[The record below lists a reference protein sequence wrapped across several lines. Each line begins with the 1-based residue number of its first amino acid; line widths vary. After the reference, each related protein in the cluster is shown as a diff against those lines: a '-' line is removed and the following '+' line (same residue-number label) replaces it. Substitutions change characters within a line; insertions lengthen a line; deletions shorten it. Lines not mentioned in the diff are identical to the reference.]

1 MSYHPSL
8 TLMAVFAHPD
18 DESFGIG
25 GTLARYGAD
34 PDVRVVLVCATR
46 GEAGE
51 ISDPNLAT
59 PERLGQVREEELRCA
74 CRTLGVDALY
84 LLGYRD
90 SGMAG
95 APDNRHP
102 RALTMADP
110 DQVVGQITALIRR
123 ERPDVLVT
131 FDETG
136 GYGHPDHVAIHRFT
150 TAAFAAAADP
160 ARYPDQI
167 EAGLEPHQVKKLYY
181 TAIPRRFF
189 RALVAKLQELG
200 QEVPERYLHRQ
211 EMPFGLP
218 DEACTTDIWIQEF
231 WEVKR
236 AAVQCHATQLR
247 PDNFFALLPPEA
259 MRELQAWECFQ
270 LARSLVDG
278 DEGSHDL
285 FAGLRGEGKNPQAGG
300 GFPAANGSPAVE
312 MMTRRSRP
320 A

>member
-1 MSYHPSL
+1 MSRHPLL

-18 DESFGIG
+18 DESFGVG
-25 GTLARYGAD
+25 GTLARYGAE

-51 ISDPNLAT
+51 ISDPRLAT
-59 PERLGQVREEELRCA
+59 PEQLGQVREQELRCA

-84 LLGYRD
+84 FLDYRD

-95 APDNRHP
+95 TPANRHP

-110 DQVVGQITALIRR
+110 DQAVGRISALIRR
-123 ERPDVLVT
+123 ERPDVLIT

-136 GYGHPDHVAIHRFT
+136 GYGHPDHVAIHHLT

-160 ARYPDQI
+160 TRYPDQI
-167 EAGLEPHQVKKLYY
+167 KAGLEPHQVKKLYY

-200 QEVPERYLHRQ
+200 MEVPERYLHRQ
-211 EMPFGLP
+211 KMPFGLP

-236 AAVQCHATQLR
+236 AAVQCHATQLQ
-247 PDNFFALLPPEA
+247 PDNFFALLPPEV

-270 LARSLVDG
+270 LARSLVES

-285 FAGLRGEGKNPQAGG
+285 FAGLREQA
-300 GFPAANGSPAVE
+300 
-312 MMTRRSRP
+312 
-320 A
+320 